1 MTIAANRM
9 VMTTRFAPP
18 MAMKRIRRS
27 HSRELSSRLVET
39 AASSSINPRS
49 WARISSMASRPTSVR
64 TSCRAASK
72 PWVFAISMLVA
83 SSVSFC

>member
-1 MTIAANRM
+1 M

-39 AASSSINPRS
+39 AVSSSINPRS
-49 WARISSMASRPTSVR
+49 SVRISSIAARPISVR

-72 PWVFAISMLVA
+72 PLVFAISMLVA